1 MGREVPFP
9 GLDIQGFSDIGRD
22 FEAEDEINE
31 AIESMKIAD
40 KKRSLLTRLFT
51 KSRTKTI
58 RKELGLELTPDI
70 NKLDTVFNLLV
81 SARRNLSDLKTED
94 AKEDYLEMMK
104 LYKDLRAE
112 EKALVYNDIK
122 DVYNERKNAEIYN

>member
-1 MGREVPFP
+1 MNALVP
-9 GLDIQGFSDIGRD
+9 D
-22 FEAEDEINE
+22 F
-31 AIESMKIAD
+31 AIVP
-40 KKRSLLTRLFT
+40 RLFT